1 MVLKQRG
8 FTLIEGVAILVIV
21 TVCALA
27 LFKAVSVYNES
38 MRQSGRDEV
47 YKLWNAEKATQAE
60 NARKQESA
68 WQAEKQGLLD
78 ANANLQKDRDAA
90 KSKLNASTASLRLIT
105 DKYVALHSASNN
117 SKPTDGSTS
126 IAALGNSFNECTD
139 QLGKMASELDDAR
152 ARGSLAEALY
162 DKIALKPTAT
172 LTPPKDKPDG

>member
-1 MVLKQRG
+1 MVGWL
-8 FTLIEGVAILVIV
+8 T
-21 TVCALA
+21 
-27 LFKAVSVYNES
+27 
-38 MRQSGRDEV
+38 
-47 YKLWNAEKATQAE
+47 
-60 NARKQESA
+60 
-68 WQAEKQGLLD
+68 EKQGLLD